1 METCSILNIQ
11 NKCKEILI
19 EWMDEFTSKHVV
31 RSESISKIDWVK
43 QDKISLRVSNK
54 TFQG

>member
-19 EWMDEFTSKHVV
+19 EWMNEFTWKHVV
-31 RSESISKIDWVK
+31 RSESINKIDWVK
-43 QDKISLRVSNK
+43 QDKIS
-54 TFQG
+54 TFKINAKKF